1 MQAAWLIAVLI
12 WSASTLATARN
23 FPQSGQAPA
32 DARPADREAVKRGEA
47 VFTRH
52 CPICHLGRPSEAR
65 PFIGRNLRGI
75 LKNAKPT
82 RETAVRD
89 AIRKGN
95 DKMPGFQYNLTP
107 AQIDDLIAYLKTYN

>member
-1 MQAAWLIAVLI
+1 MIAVLI
-12 WSASTLATARN
+12 WSASTLTAARD
-23 FPQSGQAPA
+23 FPQSQQAPA
-32 DARPADREAVKRGEA
+32 DTRAAERDAIKRGET

-65 PFIGRNLRGI
+65 PFIGRSLRGI
-75 LKNAKPT
+75 LKNTKPAQ
-82 RETAVRD
+82 ETAVRE

-95 DKMPGFQYNLTP
+95 DKMPGFQYTLTP